1 MGGPSSGNPDHEQ
14 YCNQHPCWMREETV
28 AYLTVKQIDND
39 KEEVSLKM
47 RGGKHGNDCPDSG
60 CVYIMGVKF
69 NGTVN
74 AQTERPHPHNS
85 PLPGHEKPGLF
96 NPGDTILNKPIGI
109 RVSDSFQGLAQ
120 IY

>member
-1 MGGPSSGNPDHEQ
+1 
-14 YCNQHPCWMREETV
+14 MREETV

-69 NGTVN
+69 NG
-74 AQTERPHPHNS
+74 NS
-85 PLPGHEKPGLF
+85 KRT
-96 NPGDTILNKPIGI
+96 D
-109 RVSDSFQGLAQ
+109 
-120 IY
+120 